1 MNELKELLT
10 RLIGLLQEPTELL
23 DEIEYIAIKRIKK

>member
-10 RLIGLLQEPTELL
+10 RLIGLLQELTELL